1 MGLDLRHSRI
11 AVTGAAGLI
20 GRSVT
25 RQLLEAGADVL
36 AIDREP
42 LEVAGAADLP
52 GTLEVVRQDVRDS
65 AALKG
70 LVEGCQGVVHLASLL
85 TYDSAERP
93 REAFDSALGA
103 AHDLFEVMSGVEGSR
118 VVFASTVS
126 AYGAPPSPDHRIAE
140 DDPLRGRLLYAVA
153 KIAEE
158 QFAEA
163 FAAARGLS
171 FMALRF
177 GTVYGPWQHRS
188 GVLPRFLHGVL
199 DDVDAG
205 RTPVVD
211 FEPDAEYDL
220 VFVDDAA
227 ACVVRSLEVDRD
239 NLALNVVTGTSRRL
253 DEVFATL
260 LELHG
265 SDAQVEWRPG
275 TSPLPAKRHF
285 DTRRVT
291 EVLGYCPDTPLADGL
306 AAFVAWRNRQAG

>member
-1 MGLDLRHSRI
+1 MGLDLPRSRV

-25 RQLLEAGADVL
+25 RQLLEAGADVV
-36 AIDREP
+36 AIDREAFDLP
-42 LEVAGAADLP
+42 GAAELP
-52 GTLEVVRQDVRDS
+52 GTLEVVTRDVRDS
-65 AALKG
+65 AALRE
-70 LVEGCQGVVHLASLL
+70 LVADCQGVVHLAALL
-85 TYDSAERP
+85 TFASAERP
-93 REAFDSALGA
+93 REAFDAALGA
-103 AHDLFEVMSGVEGSR
+103 AHDIFEVMSEVAGSR
-118 VVFASTVS
+118 VVFASSVS
-126 AYGAPPSPDHRIAE
+126 AYGAPSSPDHRIVE

-177 GTVYGPWQHRS
+177 GTVYGPWQHRN

-239 NLALNVVTGTSRRL
+239 NLALNVVTGTSTRL
-253 DEVFATL
+253 DEVFTTL
-260 LELHG
+260 LALHG
-265 SDAQVEWRPG
+265 SDAAVEWRPG
-275 TSPLPAKRHF
+275 GSPLPARRRF
-285 DTRRVT
+285 DPARAR
-291 EVLGYCPDTPLADGL
+291 EVLGYSPDTPLADGL
-306 AAFVAWRNRQAG
+306 AAFVAWRDGR